1 MQPASNPS
9 EESQRNR
16 GFLFA
21 RARRGQAEDGLKFQ
35 QRWLQDRVRNISLL
49 TVLLAFVLAAGC
61 HRHSAPLRVGA
72 NVWPGYEPLF
82 LAKSLG
88 FYGDEPI
95 QLLSFLSSTEVLRA
109 YRNRA
114 IDVAAVTADEAL
126 LLAESMPDQRII
138 LVCDVSHGADVIL
151 AKPGFSTFTDLRGR
165 RIGVESGALGAYVL
179 ARALEVNRMDA
190 TEVTVE
196 TVPLNEHE
204 EAFRSGRVDALVT
217 FEPVRSRLIAEGGH
231 QVFNSSQIPGEIV
244 DVLITRAELVE
255 EEAHL
260 LHALVRGWFRA
271 LSRMKSH
278 PEECARAMAIREQTT
293 PEAFLASLQLLR
305 LPDRA
310 SNRELLE
317 GSQTNLL
324 GALQRLARSM
334 AQHRLISKPPDT
346 SNLLESRFIPPADL

>member
-1 MQPASNPS
+1 M
-9 EESQRNR
+9 
-16 GFLFA
+16 
-21 RARRGQAEDGLKFQ
+21 
-35 QRWLQDRVRNISLL
+35 
-49 TVLLAFVLAAGC
+49 
-61 HRHSAPLRVGA
+61 
-72 NVWPGYEPLF
+72 F
-82 LAKSLG
+82 LAESLG

-95 QLLSFLSSTEVLRA
+95 QLLSFLSSTEVIRA

-126 LLAESMPDQRII
+126 LLVETMPDQRII

-151 AKPGFSTFTDLRGR
+151 TKPGFPTFMDLRGR

-179 ARALEVNRMDA
+179 ARALEVNRMEA

-196 TVPLNEHE
+196 TVPLNEHD

-217 FEPVRSRLIAEGGH
+217 FEPVRSRLIADGAH
-231 QVFNSSQIPGEIV
+231 QVFSSSQIPGEIV

-255 EEAHL
+255 DEAHL

-278 PEECARAMAIREQTT
+278 PEESARTMAIREQTT
-293 PEAFLASLQLLR
+293 PEGFLASLQLLR

-317 GSQTNLL
+317 GSQTNLV
-324 GALQRLARSM
+324 GALHRLARSM
-334 AQHRLISKPPDT
+334 AQHRLIAHPPET
-346 SNLLESRFIPPADL
+346 SNILESRFIPPTDP